1 MRKTFLDRRI
11 PSFLVLL
18 LLAISIGMV
27 SWYGQNNTAI
37 NSRAAAGEA
46 PKNIQ
51 ISNITNT
58 SFTVSYTTDDEIISI
73 LAYGQNENLGQV
85 RLDDRDQ
92 QLGKATSHR
101 AHYVTLSSLSK
112 GTKYFFTIQSGSS
125 TFLNNGQ
132 PYEVT
137 TRNEP
142 FKDQAQQRYVVSGS
156 AHLPDGNI
164 PLGGIVYLS
173 TVTASSST
181 QLSVLLQPDGSYS
194 FKDLRALS
202 SVGDESVLKLII
214 TNGSLESH
222 ASVLTR
228 YANPVPLITLSK
240 DYDFSLASDL
250 GTLTPIASTSGFP
263 LKSTEIASGPAIL
276 TPTNA
281 EKFKDSQPLF
291 QGTAVPG
298 ETVDITIE
306 SDALTQTSIQADN
319 FGNWQFRPTT
329 PLAPGEHVITI
340 VTKGVDGVLRTIKR
354 SFTVYAEGSQFTEPS
369 ASPVQ
374 TQTPTPTILITVEP
388 TVTPTSIPTPTAMP
402 TLTIEP
408 TTMPTAIPT
417 PTLSQTITPI
427 VIAPTVAPTGS
438 SDIFVGGIATVLF
451 IAGGFMLFFLL

>member
-18 LLAISIGMV
+18 LLTISVGMV
-27 SWYGQNNTAI
+27 SWYGQNHTAI
-37 NSRAAAGEA
+37 NSSAAPTDA

-51 ISNITNT
+51 ISNINDT
-58 SFTVSYTTDDEIISI
+58 SFTVSYTTDDETIST
-73 LAYGQNENLGQV
+73 LSYGQDDKLGQV
-85 RLDDRDQ
+85 RFDDRDRQ
-92 QLGKATSHR
+92 SGKAASHR
-101 AHYVTLSSLSK
+101 VHYVTLSGLSR
-112 GTKYFFTIQSGSS
+112 GTKYFFAIQSGSS

-132 PYEVT
+132 PYEAT
-137 TRNEP
+137 TGDAP
-142 FKDQAQQRYVVSGS
+142 FNSQSQQAYVVVGS

-164 PLGGIVYLS
+164 PLEGIAYLS
-173 TVTASSST
+173 TTAASLSA

-202 SVGDESVLKLII
+202 LVGDESILRLTV
-214 TNGSLESH
+214 TNGGLESH
-222 ASVLTR
+222 ASVLTK

-240 DYDFSLASDL
+240 DYDFSLASNF
-250 GTLTPIASTSGFP
+250 GEPNPIASVSGFP
-263 LKSTEIASGPAIL
+263 LKSTEIASGPEIL

-281 EKFKDSQPLF
+281 EKFKDAQPLF

-298 ETVDITIE
+298 ETVEITIE
-306 SDALTQTSIQADN
+306 SDQEIQTSIQADKL
-319 FGNWQFRPTT
+319 GNWQFRPTT

-340 VTKGVDGVLRTIKR
+340 VTKGANGVLQTLKR

-369 ASPVQ
+369 VSPVQ
-374 TQTPTPTILITVEP
+374 TQTPTPTILVTVAP
-388 TVTPTSIPTPTAMP
+388 TVTPTSIPTPTSMP
-402 TLTIEP
+402 TLTIAL

-417 PTLSQTITPI
+417 PTLSQAITPM

-438 SDIFVGGIATVLF
+438 SDIFVGGIATILF